1 MGVII
6 ALALQGLI
14 SLEGGIALALGANI
28 GTCATAGL
36 AAIGK
41 PREAVRV
48 AVAHVT
54 FKIAG
59 VAIIFAFIPYL
70 AELVRWIS
78 PAAPAGL
85 SGMDKLAAETPRQ
98 IANAHTIFNV
108 GIAFLFLPLSAQFA
122 RFCEWVVP
130 DKPLEEALII
140 KAKYLDAGLLSTPAL
155 ALDRTRMEIGHM
167 GQHVEAMLQRMMPA
181 VLGGDQTALREVA
194 KMDDDVDILHGQIV
208 TYLGKVSQNALS
220 EQQTTNFLHL
230 MDAVNDLEN
239 IGDIIETD
247 LVTLGRKRIDDGI
260 TVSEETRRVLGELHH
275 AVADTVSAA
284 LKAVMENDQRAAQ
297 EVIARKSDI
306 NRLMEGASQ
315 HQAGRLVAEAPKRL
329 ATYRIEV
336 DIIEK
341 LKRIYYFA
349 KRMAKVVAPPELTQ
363 KAGA

>member
-1 MGVII
+1 MR
-6 ALALQGLI
+6 AFLHAPD
-14 SLEGGIALALGANI
+14 
-28 GTCATAGL
+28 TPGL

-70 AELVRWIS
+70 ADLVRWIS

-85 SGMDKLAAETPRQ
+85 TGMDKLAAETPRQ

-130 DKPLEEALII
+130 DKPMENMLIV

-167 GQHVEAMLQRMMPA
+167 GQHVEAMLERMMPA
-181 VLGGDQTALREVA
+181 VLSGDQTALPAAWWPKHPSGWPLR
-194 KMDDDVDILHGQIV
+194 
-208 TYLGKVSQNALS
+208 
-220 EQQTTNFLHL
+220 QT
-230 MDAVNDLEN
+230 
-239 IGDIIETD
+239 
-247 LVTLGRKRIDDGI
+247 DGESRG
-260 TVSEETRRVLGELHH
+260 T
-275 AVADTVSAA
+275 
-284 LKAVMENDQRAAQ
+284 
-297 EVIARKSDI
+297 
-306 NRLMEGASQ
+306 
-315 HQAGRLVAEAPKRL
+315 
-329 ATYRIEV
+329 
-336 DIIEK
+336 
-341 LKRIYYFA
+341 
-349 KRMAKVVAPPELTQ
+349 PELTQ